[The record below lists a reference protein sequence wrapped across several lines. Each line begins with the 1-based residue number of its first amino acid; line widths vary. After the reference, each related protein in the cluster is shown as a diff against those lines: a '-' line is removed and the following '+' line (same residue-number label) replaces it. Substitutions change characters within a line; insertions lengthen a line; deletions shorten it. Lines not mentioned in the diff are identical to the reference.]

1 MAGITLRVANGH
13 FSPALNPGGTPA
25 KRVP

>member
-1 MAGITLRVANGH
+1 MAGSDLRVANGH
-13 FSPALNPGGTPA
+13 FRPALNPGGTPA